1 MAALLN
7 SFAIIRDCENQT
19 GGHPWPHSS
28 TTHDKRAPAFAMTPT
43 TAPAPRRTAPR
54 IVLILAMTLAFVLLT
69 SLLDGGKGV
78 LPLRLLDQPRFPLAN
93 AWPGLLFAGLLL
105 AMTRRV
111 LLSFGLAYL
120 LQGVVYGVNALKV
133 ANLGTPLLPADF
145 RMVGQLRKGGAHL
158 LAGYLPHSPWPYLAL
173 LAGVLILIAM
183 WRLEPPLFARRTGG
197 KRLVAGGV
205 LALLLGSLLGG
216 WGGWAKIYNARVLW
230 LEPWSAASTRIHAG
244 LVSELVMFHLQ
255 YGQQKPKPDRAIAEQ
270 LIAQSADALRQH
282 LALPNASVLPDIVV
296 VQSESFFD
304 PTIMKGYAHS
314 ELTPNLRR
322 LAQHGTSGPL
332 HVPTFGG
339 GTIRTEFEVLTGLS
353 LRYFDNLQFP
363 YLQIGRKPLP
373 SLVHVLDDHGY
384 ATVAVHGND
393 PTFWNRSTAFKTL
406 GFQRFVSQSAFPP
419 DAPNDGKYMA
429 DSAMTDEILRQ
440 LKDSGPPQFI
450 FAISIEA
457 HGPYDVE
464 PKDTAARD
472 AIAVPA
478 GIEGKDKREL
488 QTYLYHMQHADQ
500 ELGRLADLLAK
511 RQRPTLLLFY
521 GDHLPGLADSYHID
535 GFVDGGDM
543 LAQAGTWLL
552 VDPRG
557 SGQPVHES
565 TASWLLPGKLLAAAG
580 IHDDPYFALTELFG
594 SQLAAL
600 TRAPGAPQ
608 PEEDAAT
615 RQLDQSMASVEQ
627 LRMSRKLDGVLAKFV
642 GGSAPEHVAH
652 VAPVPNTASGGT
664 QVAR

>member
-1 MAALLN
+1 MAALFKQASDN
-7 SFAIIRDCENQT
+7 
-19 GGHPWPHSS
+19 
-28 TTHDKRAPAFAMTPT
+28 RAPGYAMTP
-43 TAPAPRRTAPR
+43 AAVPAPRRTAPR
-54 IVLILAMTLAFVLLT
+54 IALVIAMALAFVLLT

-105 AMTRRV
+105 AMTRRL

-120 LQGVVYGVNALKV
+120 LQGLIYGINTLKV
-133 ANLGTPLLPADF
+133 ANLGMPLLPADF
-145 RMVGQLRKGGAHL
+145 RMVGQLRKGGTHL

-173 LAGVLILIAM
+173 VAGVLILVAM

-197 KRLVAGGV
+197 KRLAAGCV
-205 LALLLGSLLGG
+205 LVLLLGSLFGG
-216 WGGWAKIYNARVLW
+216 WSGWATVYNGRVLW
-230 LEPWSAASTRIHAG
+230 LEPWSAASTRVHAG

-255 YGQQKPKPDRAIAEQ
+255 YSQHKPKPDRAIAEQ
-270 LIAQSADALRQH
+270 LIGQSANALRQH
-282 LALPNASVLPDIVV
+282 LAMPNASVLPDIVV

-304 PTIMKGYAHS
+304 PGIMKGYAHS
-314 ELTPNLRR
+314 DLTPNLHR
-322 LAQHGTSGPL
+322 LAQHGTSGAL

-373 SLVHVLDDHGY
+373 SLVHVLDEHGY

-406 GFQRFVSQSAFPP
+406 GFQRFVSQAEFPP
-419 DAPNDGKYMA
+419 GAPNDGKYMA
-429 DSAMTDEILRQ
+429 DSAMTDEIMRQ
-440 LKDSGPPQFI
+440 LKDNGPPQFI

-472 AIAVPA
+472 AIAVPP

-488 QTYLYHMQHADQ
+488 QTYLYHLQHADE
-500 ELGRLADLLAK
+500 ELGRLAALLAK
-511 RQRPTLLLFY
+511 RQRPALLLFY
-521 GDHLPGLADSYHID
+521 GDHLPGLSDSYRID
-535 GFVDGGDM
+535 GFVNGGDM

-552 VDPRG
+552 VDPRATG
-557 SGQPVHES
+557 KPVHED

-580 IHDDPYFALTELFG
+580 IHDDPYFALTELLG
-594 SQLAAL
+594 PQLAAL

-608 PEEDAAT
+608 PDEDAAT

-627 LRMSRKLDGVLAKFV
+627 LRMNRKLQAVLAKV
-642 GGSAPEHVAH
+642 VEGTPAPAAIVHTAPAPSTAVPTAH
-652 VAPVPNTASGGT
+652 P
-664 QVAR
+664 